1 MTQSGEIYT
10 FGPFRLEVATRTLS
24 REGEV
29 VTLTSKAFDTLL
41 VLIRSAT
48 GSWKRRNWSSS
59 SGPTL
64 SCRTTA

>member
-1 MTQSGEIYT
+1 MTQSVEIYT

-41 VLIRSAT
+41 VLIQ
-48 GSWKRRNWSSS
+48 KRDRVVEKEELVKLVW
-59 SGPTL
+59 P
-64 SCRTTA
+64 R